1 MYSVKKIST
10 WDIGVDIETSI
21 PCELYVDCFPNSQKT
36 SIRILWVVE
45 PNGVSGIKEKVI
57 NRQNEFDL
65 ILTFDEDILKNCQN
79 SQLFTYGTTWIVDF
93 DTKIKKEFCITSL
106 IGGKRLSY
114 NHTLRQQLPSL
125 IKNINNI
132 PVDLYNS
139 INQPFHNSEILKT
152 IKSRDRKNELFYSQ
166 YHISIENFNTNNYF
180 SEKLIDCFQTK
191 TVPLYIGCPNISDF
205 FDTRGMFIVN
215 TLEELIEVIKDLESE
230 TYNNMLKYVEINY
243 ELSKNYTDIRGRL
256 KNVVYKFVNES
267 HL

>member
-1 MYSVKKIST
+1 MENIKVISNFGL
-10 WDIGVDIETSI
+10 DFKMEVSI

-36 SIRILWVVE
+36 SKRILWVVE
-45 PNGVSGIKEKVI
+45 PDGVSRIKEKVI

-79 SQLFTYGTTWIVDF
+79 SKLFTFGTTWVVDF
-93 DTKIKKEFCITSL
+93 DIKIKKEFCITSL

-139 INQPFHNSEILKT
+139 INQPFHSSEILKT
-152 IKSRDRKNELFYSQ
+152 IKSRNNKNELFYSQ
-166 YHISIENFNTNNYF
+166 YHIAIENFNIKNYF
-180 SEKLIDCFQTK
+180 SEKLVDCFQTK
-191 TVPLYIGCPNISDF
+191 TIPLYIGCPNISKF

-215 TLEELIEVIKDLESE
+215 SLEEINEVIKNLTPE
-230 TYNNMLKYVEINY
+230 TYSNMLEYVEINY
-243 ELSKNYTDIRGRL
+243 ELSKPHANFRERL
-256 KNVVYKFVNES
+256 KNVVSEFINKT
-267 HL
+267 